1 VKSAT
6 VWFRISAVIL
16 LLFAAGHTFGFLN
29 FKPPTE
35 QGLAVRES
43 MANVHFEVGGKIFS
57 YGGFYRGFGLSATVS
72 MLFEAF
78 VCWFLGGLA
87 RRNPREVRAISWALV
102 VQQIAGMVLSLLYFG
117 IPPILFSAVLT
128 ICIIAATWLAS
139 ANFDAQSNSRS

>member
-16 LLFAAGHTFGFLN
+16 LLFAVGHTFGFLT

-35 QGLAVRES
+35 QGLSVREA
-43 MANVHFEVGGKIFS
+43 MTNVHFQVGGKIYS

-72 MLFEAF
+72 MLFEGV

-87 RRNPREVRAISWALV
+87 RRNSRDATVLGLALL
-102 VQQIAGMVLSLLYFG
+102 VQQIAGMVLSLRYFG
-117 IPPILFSAVLT
+117 VAPAIFSAVITVCVLT
-128 ICIIAATWLAS
+128 GTWLAS
-139 ANFDAQSNSRS
+139 KRVEPAAKR